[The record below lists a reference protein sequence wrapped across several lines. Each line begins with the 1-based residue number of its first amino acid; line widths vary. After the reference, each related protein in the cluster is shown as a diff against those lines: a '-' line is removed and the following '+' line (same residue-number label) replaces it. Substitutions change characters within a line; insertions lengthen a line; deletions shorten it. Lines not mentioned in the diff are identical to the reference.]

1 MESNDPYK
9 TARLCRQVAEAL
21 SLALSECGDDAL
33 LDLSIR
39 DVEPGPTPGRLLVT
53 VETSR
58 PSPDPSAILAALARA
73 HGRLRSEV
81 ARAIQRK
88 RAPELVFQV
97 APPEP

>member
-1 MESNDPYK
+1 
-9 TARLCRQVAEAL
+9 
-21 SLALSECGDDAL
+21 
-33 LDLSIR
+33 
-39 DVEPGPTPGRLLVT
+39 

-58 PSPDPSAILAALARA
+58 PSPDPAAILAALARA

-88 RAPELVFQV
+88 RAPEIVFQV